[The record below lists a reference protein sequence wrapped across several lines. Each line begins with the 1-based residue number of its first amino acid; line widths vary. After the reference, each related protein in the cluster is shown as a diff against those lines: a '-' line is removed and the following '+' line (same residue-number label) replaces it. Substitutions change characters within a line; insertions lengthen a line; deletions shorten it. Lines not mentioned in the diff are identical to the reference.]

1 MKEYV
6 KINWDVKRRS
16 QILNIEM
23 AIEFN
28 KFNYWQPDL
37 CSVTEGESSS
47 DSSSSGSTSSFS
59 EEEKYDPK
67 RILRIKSRKFKRR
80 ELEL

>member
-6 KINWDVKRRS
+6 KINWDVKRHS

-23 AIEFN
+23 AIDLN
-28 KFNYWQPDL
+28 KSNYWKPDL
-37 CSVTEGESSS
+37 LSITEEESSS
-47 DSSSSGSTSSFS
+47 DSSFSGSTSSFS
-59 EEEKYDPK
+59 EEEIYDPK
-67 RILRIKSRKFKRR
+67 RIVRIKSRKLKRR